1 MFKYVRYT
9 NFSKMCFF
17 PEKNS
22 QFPEDME
29 KSSELSAFLGAVPV
43 LSSEKN
49 SHSCTGYRKQLYIG
63 VITVVIF
70 IDNPN
75 CTFK

>member
-43 LSSEKN
+43 PLGPL
-49 SHSCTGYRKQLYIG
+49 GYNIS
-63 VITVVIF
+63 
-70 IDNPN
+70 P
-75 CTFK
+75 